1 MARESKSRAEFFS
14 DLWIASWMVGI
25 TSVARLMPVLRAP
38 TYSELSVTEEAYSN
52 ENALSSCSR
61 NGPT

>member
-1 MARESKSRAEFFS
+1 MARESKSRAEFSS
-14 DLWIASWMVGI
+14 DLWIASWMVRILG
-25 TSVARLMPVLRAP
+25 SEGDAGALRAD
-38 TYSELSVTEEAYSN
+38 YSELSITEEAYSN